1 MIDLEIIQEEARR
14 EVRNF
19 AEDTG
24 ILTDWGKIEEDPRLL
39 GSGEMD
45 EVNLICK
52 LNTNKYKVM

>member
-14 EVRNF
+14 EMRNF

-24 ILTDWGKIEEDPRLL
+24 ILTDRGKIEKDPRLL
-39 GSGEMD
+39 SSGEMD
-45 EVNLICK
+45 KVNLICK